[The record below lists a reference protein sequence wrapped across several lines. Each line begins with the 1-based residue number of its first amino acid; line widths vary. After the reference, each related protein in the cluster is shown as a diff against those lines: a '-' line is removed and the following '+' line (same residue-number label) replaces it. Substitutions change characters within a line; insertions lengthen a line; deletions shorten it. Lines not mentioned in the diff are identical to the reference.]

1 MDFDEENIYT
11 IVGPTEVDLDNNKI
25 SNESPIGSALL
36 GAKKN
41 QIVEVNAPAGVM
53 KFKILSIT
61 K

>member
-1 MDFDEENIYT
+1 MDLNIT
-11 IVGPTEVDLDNNKI
+11 RLANIEGDKAGEFLGKI
-25 SNESPIGSALL
+25 ESKLIMDT
-36 GAKKN
+36 KKN